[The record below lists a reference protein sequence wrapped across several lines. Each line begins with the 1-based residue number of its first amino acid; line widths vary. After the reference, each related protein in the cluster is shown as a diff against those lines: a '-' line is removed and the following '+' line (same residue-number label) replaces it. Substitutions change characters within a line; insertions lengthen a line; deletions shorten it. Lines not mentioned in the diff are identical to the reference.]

1 MKQILTTFLLMW
13 VITFNAQSQ
22 TLVSMTPSTGTVG
35 TTVNVTIT
43 GNRTNFTSSTTFVL
57 SLGSSIINLSN
68 VVAMSSTSATAKVVI
83 PSNAASGSYTLL
95 AVAGLGLPLQLAN
108 AFTVTGGVPVAS
120 LVSIAPN
127 SGNQGQSLLVTIT
140 GANTMFTQSSNTTV
154 ALTSLGGGGTP
165 IVSPTALA
173 QNNTTLR
180 TLISIPGDATPGAY
194 ALVVNTSNDGT
205 LILPNAF
212 TVNGTN
218 TGTPKITAVSPA
230 TARRGQTLNV
240 TITGANTNFAQASD
254 LTVSLFNSG
263 SPLTANFAFANSNT
277 SIIANFSIPANQ
289 TLGLHDV
296 YVFSM
301 AGGLL
306 TLPAS
311 FTVTAASG
319 GNTPSLVSVSPPY
332 GNKGQTLDISITGV
346 NTRFSQGSNVIAI
359 YTPDQTDGVEATAV
373 TVISDTEVK
382 ATFTIP
388 STWANGLFNV
398 GVMSDVDGLLEL
410 PLAFSVVTTG
420 VREYQ
425 GEKHP
430 LTLYPNPATNVLL
443 FETPG
448 KVKVVEVID
457 IAGKSTQVEL
467 EDMEESGLGVYKFD
481 LERVKLTKG
490 IYFLRVETDQGSFYQ
505 KFMKN

>member
-1 MKQILTTFLLMW
+1 MKQIFTAFLLLLI
-13 VITFNAQSQ
+13 ITFSAQSQ
-22 TLVSMTPSTGTVG
+22 TLVSMTPSTGAVG

-43 GNRTNFTSSTTFVL
+43 GNRTNFTGSTTFIL

-68 VVAMSSTSATAKVVI
+68 VVALSSTSATAKVVI
-83 PSNAASGSYTLL
+83 PTNAASGSYTLL
-95 AVAGLGLPLQLAN
+95 AVAGLGLPLQLSN

-120 LVSIAPN
+120 LVSITPN
-127 SGNQGQSLLVTIT
+127 AGNQGQSLLVTIT
-140 GANTMFTQSSNTTV
+140 GANTTFTQSSSTTI

-165 IVSPTALA
+165 IVAPTALA

-212 TVNGTN
+212 TVNGTS

-277 SIIANFSIPANQ
+277 SITANFSIPANQ

-311 FTVTAASG
+311 FTVTASGSNPASL
-319 GNTPSLVSVSPPY
+319 SAVSPPY
-332 GNKGQTLDISITGV
+332 GNKSQTLDITITGV
-346 NTRFSQGSNVIAI
+346 NTHFSQGSNALAI
-359 YTPDQTDGVEATAV
+359 YTPDQTDGVEATSV

-382 ATFTIP
+382 GTFTIP
-388 STWANGLFNV
+388 SNWANGIYTV
-398 GVMSDVDGLLEL
+398 GVMSDIDGILEL
-410 PLAFSVVTTG
+410 PSAFSVVSTG

-425 GEKHP
+425 GEKNP
-430 LTLYPNPATNVLL
+430 LILYPNPVTKDVT
-443 FETPG
+443 FETAG
-448 KVKVVEVID
+448 KIMVVEMMD
-457 IAGKSTQVEL
+457 ITGKSTRVEL
-467 EDMEESGLGVYKFD
+467 NKVRESISGTYTFD
-481 LERVKLTKG
+481 VENLSLTKG

-505 KFMKN
+505 KFIKN